1 MSSLF
6 IRFGANAHDI
16 AKRSIYSIG
25 CHCYTNRRLLSAD
38 AATVAN
44 RQNESTA
51 ASKNE
56 AAVQKLQQL
65 YEADV
70 KDGGV
75 VPAFKRSLL
84 YGSKIAV
91 KDDIGEY
98 TYTQLLN
105 GSKALATQ
113 LSNVCGELIGL
124 QKPIAQ
130 SSKRIRTV
138 KSPVDSVLQVPPPI
152 PKLRF
157 YVQTPPFIRSFNGL
171 VGFRVKLVSCAYRR
185 HLLHEFLRCHSNF

>member
-25 CHCYTNRRLLSAD
+25 CHCYANRRLLSAD

-44 RQNESTA
+44 RQNESNA

-56 AAVQKLQQL
+56 AVVQKLQQL

-84 YGSKIAV
+84 YGNKIAV

-98 TYTQLLN
+98 TYTQLFN

-113 LSNVCGELIGL
+113 LSSVCGEFVGSQ
-124 QKPIAQ
+124 QKNHLSR
-130 SSKRIRTV
+130 SSERFWTL
-138 KSPVDSVLQVPPPI
+138 KSLVVSVLQVAMPM

-157 YVQTPPFIRSFNGL
+157 YVQTQPFIRSFSGL
-171 VGFRVKLVSCAYRR
+171 VGCRVKLVS
-185 HLLHEFLRCHSNF
+185 